1 MPPTGVPEQPSPGVR
16 SWQGRN
22 RDLVPGERSS
32 TRVMPVTHL
41 SAASACTMKF
51 SRAYSHRTIVGGIGH
66 NLPQE
71 APEASAEAVLQGGG
85 RGT

>member
-1 MPPTGVPEQPSPGVR
+1 MPPTGGPERTLPRRR
-16 SWQGRN
+16 SLGGRN

-32 TRVMPVTHL
+32 TRVMPVAHHP
-41 SAASACTMKF
+41 AANACTMKF
-51 SRAYSHRTIVGGIGH
+51 SRAYSHRTIAGSIGH
-66 NLPQE
+66 NLPHE

>member
-1 MPPTGVPEQPSPGVR
+1 MPPTGGPEGTPAGVAR
-16 SWQGRN
+16 WVGRN

-32 TRVMPVTHL
+32 TRVMPVAHHP
-41 SAASACTMKF
+41 AASACTVNF
-51 SRAYSHRTIVGGIGH
+51 SGAYSQRTIAGGIGH

-71 APEASAEAVLQGGG
+71 APDACADAEVAG

>member
-1 MPPTGVPEQPSPGVR
+1 MPPTGGPERTLAGVAR
-16 SWQGRN
+16 WVDRN

-32 TRVMPVTHL
+32 RVMPVAHHP
-41 SAASACTMKF
+41 AAGSCAMKL
-51 SRAYSHRTIVGGIGH
+51 SRAYSHRTIVGGIRH

-71 APEASAEAVLQGGG
+71 GPEAFADAVLQSGG